1 MTESDRDNE
10 ALIVFLQGLAITI
23 VRIDELAPKDRTAE
37 NFLRCLDGHT
47 NVLVDMSEQEGSD
60 IGDTM
65 KVLRK
70 NLTTALRQA
79 KLGTMR
85 PSGPGH

>member
-10 ALIVFLQGLAITI
+10 ALIVFMQGLAVTI

-47 NVLVDMSEQEGSD
+47 NVLVGIAEQEGSD
-60 IGDTM
+60 IGGAM
-65 KVLRK
+65 KVFRQ

-79 KLGTMR
+79 KLATMR
-85 PSGPGH
+85 PTGAGH